1 MMPPPFN
8 TLWKPGSRWEST
20 DACFAAKLHKS
31 RKSVLLQ
38 SVSMRRFTNAVDHV
52 AVFLHIDHPIEYVS
66 SNVARVRR
74 WVTNDSKYYVTLK
87 GVKTWSLFKYHSA
100 M

>member
-8 TLWKPGSRWEST
+8 TLWKPGSRWGSA
-20 DACFAAKLHKS
+20 DACFAAKLHKP
-31 RKSVLLQ
+31 RKLALLPCVSVRHLT
-38 SVSMRRFTNAVDHV
+38 SAVDHV
-52 AVFLHIDHPIEYVS
+52 AVFLHIDHPIEHVS

-74 WVTNDSKYYVTLK
+74 WVTNDSEYYITLK
-87 GVKTWSLFKYHSA
+87 GIKTWSLFKYHSS